1 MCGTQA
7 GGSVAAMRVLIVE
20 DEARTAEIVRRYL
33 ERAGYDVSLASDSTE
48 GLRLIEVWQPSLII
62 LDVNLPGLDGI
73 EVCRRV
79 RATSRT
85 PIIMLTARVLER
97 DRVDGLLSGAD
108 DYVTKPFSPRELV
121 ARVYAV
127 LRRAP
132 ASEGRSPMTAE
143 FGRLRLDPLER
154 RAFVDGRN
162 VLLTPKEFG
171 LLEALCST
179 PNVPW
184 TRSRLLERVFGF
196 DYEGTER
203 SVDTHVLNLRRKLGD
218 TGYPRVHTVFGVGYK
233 IVAK

>member
-1 MCGTQA
+1 
-7 GGSVAAMRVLIVE
+7 MRVLVVE
-20 DEARTAEIVRRYL
+20 DEARTADVVRRYL
-33 ERAGYDVSLASDSTE
+33 ERAGYEVSLASDSTQ
-48 GLRLIEVWQPSLII
+48 GLRFIGAWQPNLII
-62 LDVNLPGLDGI
+62 LDLNLPGVGGI

-85 PIIMLTARVLER
+85 PIIMLTARVLEG
-97 DRVDGLLSGAD
+97 DRIEGLLSGAD

-132 ASEGRSPMTAE
+132 ANESRSPMTAD

-154 RAFVDGRN
+154 SAFIDGRN
-162 VLLTPKEFG
+162 ILLTPKEFG

-184 TRSRLLERVFGF
+184 TRTRLLERVFGF

-203 SVDTHVLNLRRKLGD
+203 SVDTHVLNLRRKLGAK
-218 TGYPRVHTVFGVGYK
+218 GYAQVDTVFGVGYK
-233 IVAK
+233 VTVPA

>member
-1 MCGTQA
+1 
-7 GGSVAAMRVLIVE
+7 MRVLIVE
-20 DEARTAEIVRRYL
+20 DEVRTAEVVRRYL
-33 ERAGYDVSLASDSTE
+33 ERAGYDVSLAPDSTE
-48 GLRLIEVWQPSLII
+48 GLRLVREWQPSLII
-62 LDVNLPGLDGI
+62 LDVNLPGVDGM

-97 DRVDGLLSGAD
+97 DRVNGLLSGAD

-132 ASEGRSPMTAE
+132 ANEDRSPMTAD

-154 RAFVDGRN
+154 CAFIDGRN

-203 SVDTHVLNLRRKLGD
+203 SVDTHVLNLRRKLAG
-218 TGYPRVHTVFGVGYK
+218 TGHPRVDTVFGVGYK
-233 IVAK
+233 IVAN

>member
-1 MCGTQA
+1 
-7 GGSVAAMRVLIVE
+7 
-20 DEARTAEIVRRYL
+20 
-33 ERAGYDVSLASDSTE
+33 
-48 GLRLIEVWQPSLII
+48 
-62 LDVNLPGLDGI
+62 
-73 EVCRRV
+73 
-79 RATSRT
+79 
-85 PIIMLTARVLER
+85 
-97 DRVDGLLSGAD
+97 LSGAD

-127 LRRAP
+127 LRRAS
-132 ASEGRSPMTAE
+132 ASDGRSPMTAD

-154 RAFVDGRN
+154 RAYIDGRN
-162 VLLTPKEFG
+162 VSLTPKEFG